1 MNSFH
6 EKGFI
11 CNSDLTIMGIAEA
24 YSGRCETPMM
34 ELFCETKQIF
44 ITDTSNENLNIL
56 SRNGV
61 RFKTISGESTSV
73 MAI

>member
-44 ITDTSNENLNIL
+44 ITDTSNENLNI
-56 SRNGV
+56 S
-61 RFKTISGESTSV
+61 F
-73 MAI
+73 